1 MRTKKHLLTLLVFGC
16 SLLVVG
22 YVLKVSA
29 TVPQPGHSWSEI
41 ECTDQFCANTNTKQ
55 INTSGGYCIAGDC
68 KSNWKDIA
76 GGYWSSSGTNNI
88 YNSNLGNIGLGV
100 TSPVQK
106 FQVNTTSTEAFVV
119 TSAGNVGI
127 GTTSPNLKLEV
138 IDSNSQI
145 GFGTATNQGAILGSS
160 TGTNYGWGARHN
172 GTNWVARQ
180 TSASFVS
187 PVYDSIR
194 FGINTGLTIGD
205 TFVPTELMRITSGG
219 NVGIGM
225 TEPTHLIQLAGG
237 AYCDGTGDW
246 IAGSDRS
253 YKKDI
258 NYDFK
263 YGLNE
268 VEQLKPVHYVH
279 KQDKDNK
286 KQVGFIAQDI
296 LNVLPEVVS
305 GTEGSYGVS
314 YGQITAVLVKA
325 IQEQQNQIKELKD
338 EIEKIRRSQ

>member
-1 MRTKKHLLTLLVFGC
+1 M
-16 SLLVVG
+16 
-22 YVLKVSA
+22 
-29 TVPQPGHSWSEI
+29 
-41 ECTDQFCANTNTKQ
+41 
-55 INTSGGYCIAGDC
+55 
-68 KSNWKDIA
+68 
-76 GGYWSSSGTNNI
+76 
-88 YNSNLGNIGLGV
+88 
-100 TSPVQK
+100 
-106 FQVNTTSTEAFVV
+106 VNTGAGYGVGIWAKSDATTPTDANVDFFVKDG
-119 TSAGNVGI
+119 GNVGI
-127 GTTSPNLKLEV
+127 GTT
-138 IDSNSQI
+138 
-145 GFGTATNQGAILGSS
+145 G
-160 TGTNYGWGARHN
+160 
-172 GTNWVARQ
+172 
-180 TSASFVS
+180 
-187 PVYDSIR
+187 
-194 FGINTGLTIGD
+194 
-205 TFVPTELMRITSGG
+205 
-219 NVGIGM
+219 
-225 TEPTHLIQLAGG
+225 PTHLIQLAGG